1 MRPFV
6 ARPLPP
12 SLSST
17 FRHPHHRRPAADISI
32 TWEEADNV
40 EAGAIEYNFLVI
52 KLSHFHNPLRPQ
64 YNYHSYVGHWVHCV
78 SIQDTYLTL
87 HLLTSPQRS
96 AHRVCL
102 AMLLHYVFI

>member
-40 EAGAIEYNFLVI
+40 EAGAIE
-52 KLSHFHNPLRPQ
+52 
-64 YNYHSYVGHWVHCV
+64 
-78 SIQDTYLTL
+78 
-87 HLLTSPQRS
+87 
-96 AHRVCL
+96 
-102 AMLLHYVFI
+102 